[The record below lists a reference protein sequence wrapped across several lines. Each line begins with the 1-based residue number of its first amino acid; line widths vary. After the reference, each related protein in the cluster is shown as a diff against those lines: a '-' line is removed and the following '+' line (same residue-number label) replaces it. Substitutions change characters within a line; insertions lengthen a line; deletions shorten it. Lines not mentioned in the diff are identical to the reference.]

1 LRYDLDQAAED
12 SGYGVELVTSVTAK
26 ISSAPQSSNCN
37 TVNRLLTDRR
47 REEGFST
54 MSPADAKVNATIRT
68 VTGSFLA
75 GVAAMVMLSLVPVAV
90 KGGLSI
96 RDAWAATADHNGPAV
111 EPINVAQVRA
121 QIAAAQRSMEAA
133 RQSSQAS
140 INRLDRLAGR

>member
-1 LRYDLDQAAED
+1 
-12 SGYGVELVTSVTAK
+12 
-26 ISSAPQSSNCN
+26 
-37 TVNRLLTDRR
+37 
-47 REEGFST
+47 

-75 GVAAMVMLSLVPVAV
+75 GVAAMVMLGLVAPVAV

-96 RDAWAATADHNGPAV
+96 RDAWASTAADHNGPAV

-121 QIAAAQRSMEAA
+121 QIAEAERSMAAA

-140 INRLDRLAGR
+140 IDRLDRLAGR

>member
-1 LRYDLDQAAED
+1 
-12 SGYGVELVTSVTAK
+12 
-26 ISSAPQSSNCN
+26 
-37 TVNRLLTDRR
+37 
-47 REEGFST
+47 
-54 MSPADAKVNATIRT
+54 MSPADAKVKATIRT

-75 GVAAMVMLSLVPVAV
+75 GAAAMVMLGLVAPVAV

-121 QIAAAQRSMEAA
+121 QIAEAQRSMEAA

>member
-1 LRYDLDQAAED
+1 
-12 SGYGVELVTSVTAK
+12 
-26 ISSAPQSSNCN
+26 
-37 TVNRLLTDRR
+37 
-47 REEGFST
+47 

-75 GVAAMVMLSLVPVAV
+75 GAAAMVMLGLIAPIAV

-96 RDAWAATADHNGPAV
+96 RDAWAATSLHNGPAV

-121 QIAAAQRSMEAA
+121 QLAEAERSMEAA

-140 INRLDRLAGR
+140 IERLDRLSGR